1 MVDPEPPAA
10 VARLARA
17 VGPPADDVIRE
28 MDDRA
33 DREGFPTVGPEVG
46 GLLAWLVGLTGA
58 RRVFEF
64 GSGYGYSAYWVARAL
79 PDDGEVVL
87 VDRDAE
93 LLADARGY
101 LDRGGL
107 ADHATIRQGDA
118 VSLVEE
124 YDDLDLVLVD
134 NEKERYREA
143 FAAARPH
150 LADDAVVVA
159 DNATT
164 WGDIDFETLVAL
176 VDGADPPTEPTPGTR
191 GVADYLRHVRSLAAF
206 ETVLVPLGEGVAISR
221 RQGRA

>member
-28 MDDRA
+28 MDARA
-33 DREGFPTVGPEVG
+33 DREDFPTVGPEVG

-58 RRVFEF
+58 ERVFEF
-64 GSGYGYSAYWVARAL
+64 GSGFGYSAYWVARAL
-79 PDDGEVVL
+79 PADGEVVL

-93 LLADARGY
+93 LLSDAREY

-107 ADHATIRQGDA
+107 ADRATVRQGDA

-150 LADDAVVVA
+150 LTEDALVVA

-164 WGDIDFETLVAL
+164 SGGVDTETLSAL
-176 VDGADPPTEPTPGTR
+176 VDGESREATSGTH
-191 GVADYLRHVRSLAAF
+191 GVAEYLRHVRSLAAF

-221 RQGRA
+221 RRGE